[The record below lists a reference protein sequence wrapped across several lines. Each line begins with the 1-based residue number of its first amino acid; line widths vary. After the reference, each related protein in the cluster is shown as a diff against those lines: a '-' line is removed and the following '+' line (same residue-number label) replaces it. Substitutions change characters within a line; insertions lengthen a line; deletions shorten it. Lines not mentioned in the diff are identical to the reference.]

1 MTPGSYLP
9 TEQFPVLKLFPQSW
23 SSSKTR
29 AQNAYKVFTAVA
41 QEAAHRVE
49 NRRKT
54 HGPRNCL
61 LDKVIDGDII
71 PDEPM
76 FGSKFVNF
84 FTTIWAAAAD
94 TTAVALLTN
103 IRYLAAHPEVQRKAQ
118 AELDKVCGTHRPP
131 TWADFDRLPYI
142 NCIMKE
148 GLRIQGV

>member
-1 MTPGSYLP
+1 
-9 TEQFPVLKLFPQSW
+9 
-23 SSSKTR
+23 
-29 AQNAYKVFTAVA
+29 
-41 QEAAHRVE
+41 
-49 NRRKT
+49 
-54 HGPRNCL
+54 
-61 LDKVIDGDII
+61 LDRVIDGDII

-76 FGSKFVNF
+76 FGSTFVNF
-84 FTTIWAAAAD
+84 FATIWAAAAD

-118 AELDKVCGTHRPP
+118 AELDKVCGAHRPP